1 MRVRPASPAGAMA
14 FPSLSLTDAAGRAV
28 EPNSAEPFAIE
39 SPHFRGRGLFLLRTR
54 DAPDGDPYQAAV
66 FRGRQRIVEVQLQGR
81 FVAPGPPGPV
91 FFGAEITDVMRLGL
105 LGRSFAK
112 AILAF
117 VGQIAPG
124 LHWSFGDRG
133 DAAPPGGGERDRDGN
148 GGGDGDGDGG
158 DGEAARRRR
167 AQQQQLAHI
176 CGPLL
181 VAMPQVR
188 RERSLSAENVP
199 SL

>member
-1 MRVRPASPAGAMA
+1 MA
-14 FPSLSLTDAAGRAV
+14 FPSISLTDAAGRAV
-28 EPNSAEPFAIE
+28 EPNSAEPFEIAD
-39 SPHFRGRGLFLLRTR
+39 SPYFRGRGLFLLRTP

-112 AILAF
+112 AILGFIA
-117 VGQIAPG
+117 QIAPG
-124 LHWSFGDRG
+124 LHYSFGERG
-133 DAAPPGGGERDRDGN
+133 AGAG
-148 GGGDGDGDGG
+148 
-158 DGEAARRRR
+158 GEAARRREQ
-167 AQQQQLAHI
+167 QQQQLAHI

>member
-1 MRVRPASPAGAMA
+1 MPRTSRTAQARPAARAHR
-14 FPSLSLTDAAGRAV
+14 AGRAV

-117 VGQIAPG
+117 VAQIAPG

-133 DAAPPGGGERDRDGN
+133 DAAPPGGGERD
-148 GGGDGDGDGG
+148 GGGDENG